1 VAFLV
6 RGRSRSGLFAAT
18 AAFAL
23 AAMATETRPAEVQ
36 SQTPSAAAS
45 PTSGYRI
52 ERVGNGIK
60 LVAQGQESS
69 YAITV
74 LGSNSETAVANLP
87 ADEAWQRSLGVRVEG
102 TLGGLLKTD
111 LSTRFT
117 EAGRT
122 FDAGPFGPQ
131 TASLIGADRRAL
143 EELNFSTKFLGDRV
157 SVGATRR
164 GSSHVSLGR
173 RIQSEAEYAQDRFDV
188 ALWKSERSSVSVE
201 GLSTHVDAGFQ
212 APGQAAQSRTEETR
226 QLKTKLGWRR
236 AGVFVNQ
243 RDAVALASD
252 RGSVV
257 SHQSDVETGATISL
271 SDLRQSP
278 VLYILPDSVWLTTN
292 RGSIAGS
299 AGPAAAETKAVEK
312 SAVGVARKWSSGSVN
327 LSYWR
332 SSIDETEAASKNAQ
346 WRGSGVDAAGT
357 LKSGRVA
364 VSGTV
369 SWFGAE
375 SRAAWSKEDSTINGS
390 LQLTWSPSAWP
401 KVSAGVSN
409 YAFQSA
415 FLDRAGFEEN
425 RMVRYDLAVDST
437 PLLSAWSDPAAQ
449 LKFIASYQG
458 NSTNTLLPKPGN
470 AAASTQNVFVGVKFK
485 RSLLP

>member
-6 RGRSRSGLFAAT
+6 RGRSRSGLFAA
-18 AAFAL
+18 AAASVL
-23 AAMATETRPAEVQ
+23 AGIATETRPAEIQ
-36 SQTPSAAAS
+36 RQ
-45 PTSGYRI
+45 TSGAATSASSGYHF
-52 ERVGNGIK
+52 ERVGNQGIK

-74 LGSNSETAVANLP
+74 SGSNSATAAPNLP
-87 ADEAWQRSLGVRVEG
+87 ADEVWQRSLAVRMEG
-102 TLGGLLKTD
+102 TLGGFLKTD

-131 TASLIGADRRAL
+131 SVSLLAADRRVL
-143 EELNFSTKFLGDRV
+143 QELNLSTKFLGDRV
-157 SVGATRR
+157 SVGSTRR
-164 GSSHVSLGR
+164 GSSHVSLDR
-173 RIQSEAEYAQDRFDV
+173 SIQSEAEYAQDRFDV
-188 ALWKSERSSVSVE
+188 SLWKAERSNLSVE
-201 GLSTHVDAGFQ
+201 GISTEVDAGFQ
-212 APGQAAQSRTEETR
+212 SPGQAAQSRTEETR

-236 AGVFVNQ
+236 ASVFVNQ
-243 RDAVALASD
+243 RDAIALASD
-252 RGSVV
+252 RSSVV

-299 AGPAAAETKAVEK
+299 TGPAAADAKAVEK
-312 SAVGVARKWSSGSVN
+312 SAIGVARKWNSGSVN

-332 SSIDETEAASKNAQ
+332 SSIDQPVSKDAQ
-346 WRGSGVDAAGT
+346 WRGSGVDVAGT

-364 VSGTV
+364 VSGAL
-369 SWFGAE
+369 SWVGAE
-375 SRAAWSKEDSTINGS
+375 SLAAWNKEDSTLNGS

-415 FLDRAGFEEN
+415 FLDRAGFEDN

-437 PLLSAWSDPAAQ
+437 PLLSAWSHRAAQ
-449 LKFIASYQG
+449 LKFVASYQG
-458 NSTNTLLPKPGN
+458 SSTNTLVPKAGN
-470 AAASTQNVFVGVKFK
+470 AADSTQNVFVGVKFK
-485 RSLLP
+485 RSLLQ